1 MALPFLPAGAK
12 AYVSRAIQ
20 FTRQFLF
27 KWTVN
32 WRFVG
37 ESRFLSREFA
47 VALALSNLSCII
59 LFLSGHWTRPSGLSI
74 VGLVRTVFKPLSPL
88 VQQQIS
94 LRTTPD
100 FILTTIL
107 SSMAIGL
114 LCARSLHYQ
123 FYAYIAW
130 SSPFLLWKTGLHPV
144 LIYLVWAAQ
153 EWAWNV
159 YPSTDVSSMIVVGC
173 LAIQVFGVWLSTG
186 NEAPEVSDVP
196 GSRKHNEQS
205 VGSSES
211 RASIGENKPRKH
223 Q

>member
-12 AYVSRAIQ
+12 GYIARAFQ

-37 ESRFLSREFA
+37 ETTFLSREFA
-47 VALALSNLSCII
+47 LALAVSNLSCIM
-59 LFLSGHWTRPSGLSI
+59 LFLSSHWTRPSGLSI
-74 VGLVRTVFKPLSPL
+74 KEMIETVFRPLPPL

-94 LRTTPD
+94 LRVTPD

-130 SSPFLLWKTGLHPV
+130 SSPFLLWKTGLHPI
-144 LIYLVWAAQ
+144 LLYGVWAAQ

-159 YPSTDVSSMIVVGC
+159 YPSTNVSSMVVAGC
-173 LAIQVFGVWLSTG
+173 LAIQVFGVWWSTRD
-186 NEAPEVSDVP
+186 EVSGVQFP
-196 GSRKHNEQS
+196 EKRNQKPASGSKPH
-205 VGSSES
+205 
-211 RASIGENKPRKH
+211 ASTQKD
-223 Q
+223 

>member
-1 MALPFLPAGAK
+1 MALPFLQAGARG
-12 AYVSRAIQ
+12 YLSRAFQ

-37 ESRFLSREFA
+37 EENFLSRDFA
-47 VALALSNLSCII
+47 TALAICNLTGLA
-59 LFLSGHWTRPSGLSI
+59 LFLGTRWIRPSGLSI
-74 VGLVRTVFKPLSPL
+74 PSFIKTMYKPLPPL
-88 VQQQIS
+88 VQQQVS
-94 LRTTPD
+94 LNVTPD
-100 FILTTIL
+100 FVMATVL

-130 SSPFLLWKTGLHPV
+130 SSPFLLWKTGLHPI

-159 YPSTDVSSMIVVGC
+159 YPSTNVSSIMVVGC
-173 LAIQVFGVWLSTG
+173 LAIQVFGVWWGTWD
-186 NEAPEVSDVP
+186 EFSDVRITHP
-196 GSRKHNEQS
+196 QGPETGKE
-205 VGSSES
+205 EPK
-211 RASIGENKPRKH
+211 E
-223 Q
+223 